1 MNLDTNECRLWSE
14 VFSTE
19 DLEEIEDLTEGLGLT
34 VNFSQPSDI
43 SMIYFHGTV
52 GFNDAPINCDFA
64 GRTYGTCDTPDFY
77 GLTVSFITPPRAS
90 FFKVK
95 TTEPL
100 RLIRSTRLLNC
111 TSPFVRITDVRDISS
126 DHRTS
131 DGAFHN
137 NGACVSTKK
146 HNRGGEL

>member
-19 DLEEIEDLTEGLGLT
+19 DLTEEISLA
-34 VNFSQPSDI
+34 QPSDT

-64 GRTYGTCDTPDFY
+64 GRKYGTCKEKGALY

>member
-19 DLEEIEDLTEGLGLT
+19 DLTEEISLA
-34 VNFSQPSDI
+34 QPSDT
-43 SMIYFHGTV
+43 SMIYFHGTA
-52 GFNDAPINCDFA
+52 GFNDAPINCDFTE
-64 GRTYGTCDTPDFY
+64 RTYGTCDEKDFH
-77 GLTVSFITPPRAS
+77 GLTVSFNYPPRAS

-111 TSPFVRITDVRDISS
+111 TSPFVRITGGRDMSS

-131 DGAFHN
+131 DGALHD
-137 NGACVSTKK
+137 NGAYVSTKK
-146 HNRGGEL
+146 FNRGGEL

>member
-19 DLEEIEDLTEGLGLT
+19 DLEEIEDLTEGLGLM

-64 GRTYGTCDTPDFY
+64 GREYGTCKTFHNDIY
-77 GLTVSFITPPRAS
+77 YHTVSFITPPVPL
-90 FFKVK
+90 FLK
-95 TTEPL
+95 L
-100 RLIRSTRLLNC
+100 RLQ
-111 TSPFVRITDVRDISS
+111 
-126 DHRTS
+126 
-131 DGAFHN
+131 
-137 NGACVSTKK
+137 
-146 HNRGGEL
+146 NRFA

>member
-19 DLEEIEDLTEGLGLT
+19 DLTEEISLA
-34 VNFSQPSDI
+34 QPSDT

-64 GRTYGTCDTPDFY
+64 GRTYGACATKSFY
-77 GLTVSFITPPRAS
+77 ELTVSFITPPRAS

>member
-19 DLEEIEDLTEGLGLT
+19 DLTEEISLA
-34 VNFSQPSDI
+34 QPSDT

-52 GFNDAPINCDFA
+52 GFNDAPINCDFT
-64 GRTYGTCDTPDFY
+64 GRTYGTCDTRDFY

-137 NGACVSTKK
+137 NGAYVSTKK

>member
-19 DLEEIEDLTEGLGLT
+19 DLTEEISLA
-34 VNFSQPSDI
+34 QPSDT

-64 GRTYGTCDTPDFY
+64 GREYGTCKGGDKVWDIY
-77 GLTVSFITPPRAS
+77 DHTVSFIYPPRAS

-111 TSPFVRITDVRDISS
+111 TSPFVRITGGRDMSS

-131 DGAFHN
+131 DGALHD
-137 NGACVSTKK
+137 NGAYVSTKK
-146 HNRGGEL
+146 FNRGGEL